1 MREGEGVGVTGVVSS
16 GDYLAER
23 IAVWEARRAGWGGS
37 LFGSRAR
44 PGPGDLV
51 LMSNDYL
58 GLGGHPNVVLA
69 QARALIEHGNGLL
82 MSGVL
87 VGDTDPMRALE
98 QRLAEFLEAPAV
110 MLCQSGWAANV
121 GLIQTIAPPGGPVY
135 VDAAAHASLWSGIRA
150 AGATALPFAHND
162 CVHLERL
169 IARYGPG
176 LIAVDTLYSVTGDF
190 CPLADL
196 ADAADRTGCA
206 LIADESHTLGVVGPL
221 GAGLVPALGLAE
233 RVAYRTASLAKAFA
247 GRAGLIAGS
256 ASMADFLPFHA
267 LSAVFSST
275 LLPHDIAGLDAVLD
289 LVRTGDDRRTRLARN
304 AADLRDG
311 LTSQGYNISPSES
324 QIISLRPGTEDR
336 LCRLRAALDARGVFG
351 APFAYPAVAMH
362 KSALRL
368 SVHSELTEVDVTRV
382 LDACAAIRADVGLSE
397 WKSTRR
403 LQLAS

>member
-1 MREGEGVGVTGVVSS
+1 MTGVVTS

-23 IAVWEARRAGWGGS
+23 ITAWEARRAGWGGS
-37 LFGSRAR
+37 LFGGRAR

-58 GLGGHPNVVLA
+58 GLGGHPSVVLA
-69 QARALIEHGNGLL
+69 QAKALLEHGNGLL

-87 VGDTDPMRALE
+87 VGDADPMRALE
-98 QRLAEFLEAPAV
+98 QRLAEFLKAPAV

-150 AGATALPFAHND
+150 AEATALPFAHND
-162 CVHLERL
+162 CAHLERL

-196 ADAADRTGCA
+196 ADVADRTGCA
-206 LIADESHTLGVVGPL
+206 LIADESHTLGVIGPF
-221 GAGLVPALGLAE
+221 GAGLVPALGLTE
-233 RVAYRTASLAKAFA
+233 RVAFRTASLAKAFA

-256 ASMADFLPFHA
+256 ASVAGFLPFHA

-275 LLPHDIAGLDAVLD
+275 LLPHDIAGIAAVLD
-289 LVRTGDDRRTRLARN
+289 LVRTGEDRRTRLDRN
-304 AADLRDG
+304 AAELRDG
-311 LTSQGYNISPSES
+311 LTGLGYNISPSES

-336 LCRLRAALDARGVFG
+336 LCRLKSALDERGVFG

-368 SVHSELTEVDVTRV
+368 SVHSELAEADVTRV
-382 LDACAAIRADVGLSE
+382 LDACAAIRADVGLAE

>member
-1 MREGEGVGVTGVVSS
+1 MRRGCALIDVVSS
-16 GDYLAER
+16 DGYLAER
-23 IAVWEARRAGWGGS
+23 IAAWDARRAGWGGS
-37 LFGSRAR
+37 LFNGRAR

-58 GLGGHPNVVLA
+58 GLGGHPSVVLA
-69 QARALIEHGNGLL
+69 QARALLEHGNGLL

-98 QRLAEFLEAPAV
+98 HRLAEFLKAPAV

-135 VDAAAHASLWSGIRA
+135 IDAAAHASIWSGIRA
-150 AGATALPFAHND
+150 AEATAVPFAHND
-162 CVHLERL
+162 CAHLERL

-196 ADAADRTGCA
+196 ADVADRTGCA
-206 LIADESHTLGVVGPL
+206 LIADESHTLGVTGPS
-221 GAGLVPALGLAE
+221 GAGLAPALGLAD

-256 ASMADFLPFHA
+256 ASVAGFLPFHA

-275 LLPHDIAGLDAVLD
+275 LLPHDIAGLAAVLD
-289 LVRTGDDRRTRLARN
+289 LVRAGEDRRTRLARN

-311 LTSQGYNISPSES
+311 LTGLGYNISPSES

-336 LCRLRAALDARGVFG
+336 LCHLLAALDKRGVFG
-351 APFAYPAVAMH
+351 APFAYPAVATH

-368 SVHSELTEVDVTRV
+368 SVHSELTEADVTRA